1 MPIES
6 VEAGGYSDVVKWEC
20 EPEIGICRDSITL
33 INTDATATVEFPVGT
48 VLGQITATK
57 KWTIS
62 KAAAGDGS
70 QAPLAVLVANNAGV
84 SSTIKL
90 APGEETLA
98 LALTRG
104 RAIVSGSALTLG
116 TGTTLSAV
124 TTAFKAA
131 TIGITVETTV

>member
-1 MPIES
+1 MPIEAIES
-6 VEAGGYSDVVKWEC
+6 GGFSDVVKWEC
-20 EPEIGICRDSITL
+20 EPEIGICRDSVTL
-33 INTDATATVEFPVGT
+33 INTDATNTVEFPIGT
-48 VLGQITATK
+48 VLGQITASK
-57 KWTIS
+57 KYTIS

-70 QAPLAVLVANNAGV
+70 QAPVAVLIANSEGVA
-84 SSTIKL
+84 STVKL
-90 APGEETLA
+90 APGEECVV

-124 TTAFKAA
+124 TTAFKAS

>member
-20 EPEIGICRDSITL
+20 EPEVGICRDSITL

-104 RAIVSGSALTLG
+104 RAIVSGGALTLG